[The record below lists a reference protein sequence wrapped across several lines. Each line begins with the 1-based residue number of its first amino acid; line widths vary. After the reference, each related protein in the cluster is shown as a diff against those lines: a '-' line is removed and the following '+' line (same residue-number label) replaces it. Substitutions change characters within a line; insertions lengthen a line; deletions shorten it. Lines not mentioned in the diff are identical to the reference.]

1 MAANVQTENGVQQ
14 ETKTGAAGLASLS
27 ATERA
32 VVEICEDILQ
42 REGITLRDDFFDDLK
57 ANSLDLIRVFGRVN
71 ESFNLSLQA
80 SVLGSEPTIAR
91 LASCV
96 DAQLHK

>member
-1 MAANVQTENGVQQ
+1 MAANVQTENGLKQD
-14 ETKTGAAGLASLS
+14 ERSGAPGLASAT

-32 VVEICEDILQ
+32 IVEICEDILQ
-42 REGITLRDDFFDDLK
+42 REGITPRDDFFDDLK